1 LEGAPLETSF
11 GEDLYEKIFGQP
23 LSSKNATI

>member
-11 GEDLYEKIFGQP
+11 GVDVYKKTFGSVP
-23 LSSKNATI
+23 IEANKN